1 MPAADQTKLFYDAT
15 AAKYAEAFFNELSY
29 KPLDREILKRFA
41 DDNKLKGLM
50 ADVGCGPGQ
59 TTKYLS
65 DLGIS
70 EIIGIDFSDKMIEQA
85 KKLNRKIQFETG
97 NLLDLKKP
105 GEYYGSI
112 VAFYAIVH
120 FNEDQLKQCFS
131 GIYKALRKTGQFL
144 LSFHIGKEVIT
155 VDEFMGE
162 KISADFHFHDPDKL
176 RDFLKEIGFEIIETI
191 ICYPYPAEY
200 QSKRAYI
207 IAEKR

>member
-1 MPAADQTKLFYDAT
+1 MPSADKTKLFYDTT
-15 AAKYAEAFFNELSY
+15 AAKYAGAFFNELCH
-29 KPLDREILKRFA
+29 KPFDREILKRFA

-50 ADVGCGPGQ
+50 ADIGCGPGQ
-59 TTKYLS
+59 TTNYLS

-70 EIIGIDFSDKMIEQA
+70 EIIGIDFSEKMIEQA

-97 NLLDLKKP
+97 DLLDLKKP
-105 GEYYGSI
+105 GEYYGSV

-120 FNEDQLKQCFS
+120 FNQDQLKQCFS
-131 GIYKALRKTGQFL
+131 GVYKTLRKTGQFL

-162 KISADFHFHDPDKL
+162 KVSADFYFHDPDKV
-176 RDFLKEIGFEIIETI
+176 RDLLKEAGFEIIETI
-191 ICYPYPAEY
+191 TRYPYPAEY

-207 IAEKR
+207 IAEKS